1 MNNMG
6 VGVGVGIGPVED
18 EKAAAKRV
26 YAERGVASAPPTK
39 LKFAGI

>member
-6 VGVGVGIGPVED
+6 VGIGIGPVED
-18 EKAAAKRV
+18 EKAASRRV

-39 LKFAGI
+39 LKFAGV